1 MTTPSFPFSRPSFR
15 FPSRSATTAAVIV
28 VVLALAVA
36 WTTPVAAQQV
46 EREVEETIDAS
57 GASDI
62 TIVAQA
68 GSLVIQGESTST
80 VTASGTIRSRSESG
94 LDRAQLITKRD
105 GDRVTVR
112 VEIEDGRRD
121 RTSLD
126 LVVRVPNDVALDVVD
141 SSGNAEIEGT
151 AAVKVTDSSG
161 DVRLTD
167 VGGAVRVTDS
177 SGNLTIDGIEGAVRL
192 TDSSGDVRLAGI
204 NGVVRIDVDSSGDI
218 EIEGVNGNVGIGADS
233 SGDIDVRDVEGSV
246 TVGQDGSGSIRVRGI
261 SGDFTVRKDGS
272 GNIRHQDV
280 GGTVSIP
287 ED

>member
-1 MTTPSFPFSRPSFR
+1 MITPSFSFVRPSSR
-15 FPSRSATTAAVIV
+15 LLPRSAPAVLV
-28 VVLALAVA
+28 VALVLAAA
-36 WTTPVAAQQV
+36 WTPSAAAQQAQ
-46 EREVEETIDAS
+46 REVEETIDAS
-57 GASDI
+57 GASGI
-62 TIVAQA
+62 TIIAQA
-68 GSLVIQGESTST
+68 GELVIRGESTST

-126 LVVRVPNDVALDVVD
+126 LVVRVPNDVALEVVD
-141 SSGNAEIEGT
+141 SSGDAEIEGT

-161 DVRLTD
+161 DLTLTD

-177 SGNLTIDGIEGAVRL
+177 SGNLTIDGVEGDVRI
-192 TDSSGDVRLAGI
+192 TDSSGDVRVSGI
-204 NGVVRIDVDSSGDI
+204 NGVARVDVDSSGDI
-218 EIEGVNGNVGIGADS
+218 EIEGVNGNVEIGADS

-246 TVGQDGSGSIRVRGI
+246 TVGQDGSGSIRVRSI
-261 SGDFTVRKDGS
+261 SGDFTVGQDGS
-272 GNIRHQDV
+272 GDVRHQDV